1 MNTKT
6 YAWAALGLSLIVP
19 NTLVSGEYSYGSKEV
34 YESTGVAMFEET
46 PYTVDLY
53 GGGSTVYNS
62 NTTQQSDGTSAWV
75 AIFDFGF
82 DVESGNQGGRGFDY
96 GFGYDGAVYWWDNT
110 TAAADR
116 DPFEHRLD
124 GYVQVSGGKTRFR
137 IGSDFYRNNGNAMDF
152 VNANR
157 EARSAQSNEWGV
169 NASLVRDLSRGSFEV
184 GAAYNMR
191 DFDAGAGLNDQ
202 DGYLVDF
209 ALFHRF
215 AGAPKTSYGVGFRF
229 GSDDSSGNVDQDFHT
244 TSIRWRYQASSKTSA
259 FSSLGLENRSRPT
272 ATGRSTAT
280 GDVDNFVFDAGF
292 KWQVSPKTGL
302 DLYVT
307 RNVRPS
313 YFGINSDYE
322 SLAGVAQVSHNLPGL
337 YTLDAR
343 VGFENAEYNNGRED
357 DFIRLGLSVS
367 RPVSLSQGLN
377 GSVSVFYNYNE
388 NDSSETFVSFD
399 QTLAGVRFGLVY

>member
-46 PYTVDLY
+46 PFTVDLY

-259 FSSLGLENRSRPT
+259 FSSLGLENRSRPIG
-272 ATGRSTAT
+272 TGRSTAA

>member
-46 PYTVDLY
+46 PFTVDLY

-75 AIFDFGF
+75 AVFDFGF

-96 GFGYDGAVYWWDNT
+96 GFGYDGAVYWWDNA

-184 GAAYNMR
+184 GAAYNLR
-191 DFDAGAGLNDQ
+191 DFDAGPGLNDQ

-292 KWQVSPKTGL
+292 KWQVSSKTGL
-302 DLYVT
+302 DLFVT

-313 YFGINSDYE
+313 YFGVNSDYE

-357 DFIRLGLSVS
+357 DFLRLGVSVS

-377 GSVSVFYNYNE
+377 GSVSVFYNYND

>member
-259 FSSLGLENRSRPT
+259 FSSLGLENRSRPIG
-272 ATGRSTAT
+272 TGRSTAA

>member
-46 PYTVDLY
+46 PFTVDLY

-75 AIFDFGF
+75 AVFDFGF

-96 GFGYDGAVYWWDNT
+96 GFGYDGAVYWWDNA

-184 GAAYNMR
+184 GAAYNLR
-191 DFDAGAGLNDQ
+191 DFDAGPGLNDQ

-292 KWQVSPKTGL
+292 KWQVSSKTGL
-302 DLYVT
+302 DLFVT

-313 YFGINSDYE
+313 YFGVNSDYE

-357 DFIRLGLSVS
+357 DFLRLGVSVS

>member
-259 FSSLGLENRSRPT
+259 FSSLGLENRSRPIG
-272 ATGRSTAT
+272 TGRSTAT

>member
-259 FSSLGLENRSRPT
+259 FSSLGLENRSRPIG
-272 ATGRSTAT
+272 TGRSTAT

-377 GSVSVFYNYNE
+377 GSVSVFYNYND

-399 QTLAGVRFGLVY
+399 QTLAGVRVGLVY

>member
-53 GGGSTVYNS
+53 GGGSSVYNS

-191 DFDAGAGLNDQ
+191 DFDAGPGLNDQ

-259 FSSLGLENRSRPT
+259 FSSLGLENRSRPIG
-272 ATGRSTAT
+272 TGRSTAT

-313 YFGINSDYE
+313 YFGVNSDYE

-357 DFIRLGLSVS
+357 DFFRLGLSVS
-367 RPVSLSQGLN
+367 RPVSLFQGLN
-377 GSVSVFYNYNE
+377 GSVSVFYNYND

>member
-259 FSSLGLENRSRPT
+259 FSSLGLENRSRPIG
-272 ATGRSTAT
+272 TGRSTAT

-313 YFGINSDYE
+313 YFGVNSDYE

>member
-272 ATGRSTAT
+272 GTGRSTAT

>member
-259 FSSLGLENRSRPT
+259 FSSLGLENRSRPIG
-272 ATGRSTAT
+272 TGRSTAT

-399 QTLAGVRFGLVY
+399 QTLAGVRVGLVY

>member
-19 NTLVSGEYSYGSKEV
+19 NALVSGEYSYGSKEV
-34 YESTGVAMFEET
+34 YESTGVAMFDET

-62 NTTQQSDGTSAWV
+62 NTTQLSDGTSAWV

-191 DFDAGAGLNDQ
+191 DFDAGPGLNDQ

-272 ATGRSTAT
+272 GTGRSTAT

-313 YFGINSDYE
+313 YFGVNSDYE

-357 DFIRLGLSVS
+357 DFLRLGLSVS

-388 NDSSETFVSFD
+388 NDSSETFVNFD

>member
-259 FSSLGLENRSRPT
+259 FSSLGLENRSRPIG
-272 ATGRSTAT
+272 TGRSTAT

-377 GSVSVFYNYNE
+377 GSVSVFYNYND

>member
-75 AIFDFGF
+75 AVFDFGF

-259 FSSLGLENRSRPT
+259 FSSLGLENRSRPIGI
-272 ATGRSTAT
+272 GRSTAT

-357 DFIRLGLSVS
+357 DFLRLGVSVS